1 MEKVRLDELL
11 LAFGWLGI
19 ISLVGVALRFALSR
33 QIVSSYQIYGLRILG
48 ARSVWGTKDS
58 WKGPYDIKAQV
69 VISLSYLI

>member
-33 QIVSSYQIYGLRILG
+33 
-48 ARSVWGTKDS
+48 
-58 WKGPYDIKAQV
+58 
-69 VISLSYLI
+69 